1 MTGVAALGEV
11 GKVVG
16 QANIGKSDD
25 SYIFRV
31 SLPGVKSDDSK
42 LLMK

>member
-1 MTGVAALGEV
+1 MTVVAALGEV

-16 QANIGKSDD
+16 QANIGKSDN
-25 SYIFRV
+25 SYMFQV
-31 SLPGVKSDDSK
+31 SLPGVKSYDSK